1 MLEVRNIS
9 YSYSRPVLRDVS
21 FVASPGETVTVLG
34 GNGAGK
40 TTLLRIL
47 ATLAV
52 PDSGMVLC
60 DGQDAFASP
69 LKYRRQLGYLPE
81 RTALYE
87 DMTVKEYLAYR
98 ADLKGEP
105 AKRVRRRIGEAA
117 EICRIADGQ
126 MRMVIRELSAGMKKR
141 VALADALLLRPRV
154 LLLDDFLAGLDSD
167 MRKSAGEI
175 LSGAA
180 AFSSVI
186 VTGHEIDDLMK
197 WSTRF
202 LILRDGVISAS
213 VSAQGTDPVEL
224 RSRIDDALSGGS
236 E

>member
-1 MLEVRNIS
+1 MFEVRNIS
-9 YSYSRPVLRDVS
+9 FSYARPVLRDVS
-21 FVASPGETVTVLG
+21 FVASPGETVSVLG
-34 GNGAGK
+34 ANGAGK
-40 TTLLRIL
+40 TTLFRIL

-52 PDSGMVLC
+52 PDSGKVMS
-60 DGQDAFASP
+60 DGQDAFALP
-69 LKYRRQLGYLPE
+69 IRYRRQLGYLPE
-81 RTALYE
+81 RPALYE
-87 DMTVKEYLAYR
+87 DMTVKEYLVYR
-98 ADLKGEP
+98 ASLKGEP
-105 AKRVRRRIGEAA
+105 AKRIRRRVGEAA
-117 EICRIADGQ
+117 EICRIADGE
-126 MRMVIRELSAGMKKR
+126 MRTVIRELSAGKKKR

-154 LLLDDFLAGLDSD
+154 LLLDDFLAGLDSE
-167 MRKSAGEI
+167 MRRSAGEI

-213 VSAQGTDPVEL
+213 ISAQGVDAAEL
-224 RSRIDDALSGGS
+224 RARIDSALNGGA

>member
-1 MLEVRNIS
+1 MFEVRNIA
-9 YSYSRPVLRDVS
+9 YSYARPVLRDVS
-21 FVASPGETVTVLG
+21 FVASPGETVSILG
-34 GNGAGK
+34 ANGAGK
-40 TTLLRIL
+40 TTLFRIL

-60 DGQDAFASP
+60 DGQDAFAAP

-81 RTALYE
+81 RIALYE
-87 DMTVKEYLAYR
+87 DMTVKEYLYYR
-98 ADLKGEP
+98 ASLKGEP
-105 AKRVRRRIGEAA
+105 LRRIRRRIGEAA
-117 EICRIADGQ
+117 EICRIADVQ
-126 MRMVIRELSAGMKKR
+126 LRSVIRDLSAGQKKR

-154 LLLDDFLAGLDSD
+154 LLLDDFLAGLDSE
-167 MRKSAGEI
+167 MRRSAGEI

-186 VTGHEIDDLMK
+186 VTGHEIEDLMK

-202 LILRDGVISAS
+202 LILRDGVITAS
-213 VSAQGTDPVEL
+213 ISAQGTDPVEL
-224 RSRIDDALSGGS
+224 RARIDSALNGGG

>member
-1 MLEVRNIS
+1 MFEVRNILFS
-9 YSYSRPVLRDVS
+9 YARPVLRDVS
-21 FVASPGETVTVLG
+21 FVVSPGETVSILG
-34 GNGAGK
+34 ANGAGK

-52 PDSGMVLC
+52 PDSGMVLS
-60 DGQDAFASP
+60 DGQNAFATP
-69 LKYRRQLGYLPE
+69 LKYRHQLGYLPE

-87 DMTVKEYLAYR
+87 DMTVKEYLIYR
-98 ADLKGEP
+98 ANLKGEP
-105 AKRVRRRIGEAA
+105 AKRIRRRIGEAA

-126 MRMVIRELSAGMKKR
+126 MRLVIRDLSSGQKKR

-154 LLLDDFLAGLDSD
+154 LLLDDFLAGLDSE

-186 VTGHEIDDLMK
+186 ITGHEIDDLMK

-213 VSAQGTDPVEL
+213 ISAQGTDPVEL
-224 RSRIDDALSGGS
+224 RARIDDALSGGG